1 MSNANDK
8 GWDAMKGY
16 FFAWEGTTA
25 KYLEAWL
32 KSPLV
37 LEPAGAWLSAM
48 MKTKAMSDRAMA
60 MAWGNAGL
68 ATKRDQE
75 RTLHAIHQLESRLID
90 LEERIAD
97 LQHENATLRGRLST
111 AASADGAT
119 EKNG

>member
-1 MSNANDK
+1 MSKGNDK
-8 GWDAMKGY
+8 SWDLMKQY

-25 KYLEAWL
+25 KYLEAWM

-60 MAWGNAGL
+60 HAWGNAGL

-90 LEERIAD
+90 LEERLLELSA
-97 LQHENATLRGRLST
+97 ENKQLK
-111 AASADGAT
+111 AAKKED
-119 EKNG
+119 